1 MSQALYEQYKEAL
14 RRGHVAAL
22 RGRLDAAEK
31 AYRAAA
37 AIAPDRALPFTSLG
51 GVLRR
56 KGSPDEA
63 LAAYAAALDRAP
75 EDEAALR
82 GRAELHEEAGRRAEA
97 ARDFEQLAGV
107 LERAGRVTDAAD
119 AARRALE
126 LAESRSRRSEMERL
140 GSLLRDRGEDRDA
153 VDALDRALRILEAVD
168 APGRRAQAAAAEH
181 AAGSAPT
188 SAAEP
193 GPESGP
199 AESLGPPAGAEANPT
214 RAGAAEPEP
223 EPQPEPEPEPEPEA
237 PPAPPP
243 PDPAVL
249 RAVAD
254 ALLDSGDEAG
264 AAERLLALAGLH
276 RQAGRHDAAMDACLA
291 LLAFRPADHG
301 LQREI
306 ATIQL
311 ERGWAGSAA
320 EKLRLLVRLADLD
333 ADAQARAAAE
343 ALAAAS
349 GLEPPP
355 PSAAA

>member
-168 APGRRAQAAAAEH
+168 APRRRAEAAAAAH
-181 AAGSAPT
+181 DAGTAPIST
-188 SAAEP
+188 AEP
-193 GPESGP
+193 GPEPGTAESVGP
-199 AESLGPPAGAEANPT
+199 ASDVEADAT
-214 RAGAAEPEP
+214 RAAA
-223 EPQPEPEPEPEPEA
+223 PEPEPEPEPEA

-311 ERGWAGSAA
+311 ERGWTGTAA

-333 ADAQARAAAE
+333 ADPQARAAAE
-343 ALAAAS
+343 AVAAAR